1 MQPGYVELL
10 LTVKFW
16 GILMSMSNSFFRR
29 QRRATMDT
37 DPVVSAE
44 EQRKQQAL
52 TDYRKKL
59 LQHREL
65 EARVRSCE

>member
-1 MQPGYVELL
+1 
-10 LTVKFW
+10 
-16 GILMSMSNSFFRR
+16 MSMSNSFFRR

-65 EARVRSCE
+65 EARVRSGE